1 MQCPEWMTGWGQGW
15 SINIHW
21 LWAIPF
27 VFVVAGALCMLF
39 LLWRIGPRYMMH
51 PLSGWH
57 LPNMPHMPQLSFG
70 HETAQQ
76 ILDRRYASGEIT
88 QAQHAEM
95 KLYLLRAE
103 GEGVKR
109 EA

>member
-1 MQCPEWMTGWGQGW
+1 MQCPEWMTGWTQGW
-15 SINIHW
+15 AMHIHW

-27 VFVVAGALCMLF
+27 IFVVAGAICVLF
-39 LLWRIGPRYMMH
+39 LVWRIGPRYMMH

-57 LPNMPHMPQLSFG
+57 MPHMPHREWG

-88 QAQHAEM
+88 QVQHDEM
-95 KLYLLRAE
+95 KKYLQQQE
-103 GEGVKR
+103 GKN
-109 EA
+109 